1 MKYLTSPLLLILWAS
16 AHTLSDPVTWNLW
29 PDTAPGE
36 VKTLPPESDR
46 TTDDS
51 RLAAGKRVTRLQI

>member
-1 MKYLTSPLLLILWAS
+1 MKYLTRSFLLILLTS
-16 AHTLSDPVTWNLW
+16 AYALSAADPITWDLW

-46 TTDDS
+46 TSDGD
-51 RLAAGKRVTRLQI
+51 RLGNTSTQSHL